1 MKAWIRQHRF
11 ALRDALARL
20 RRTPATFF
28 FNVLVIAIALTLPFA
43 GLTLLENLRP
53 VGKHLVMEPEIS
65 VFLTMETPRERAR
78 ELAAEIERVV
88 QQQEL
93 KGKLEFIPRETA
105 LANLTA
111 RTGLS
116 EAVNALGGN
125 PLPDGYVLTISN
137 LDQMADSSRI
147 EAVASELKSVA
158 GVDHVQVDSAW
169 IKRLTALMQ
178 VLRLML
184 ILLAGTLAVV
194 VIAVVFNTVRLQV
207 MTQQEEIAISRL
219 VGATDGFIY
228 RPFYYSGALLGL
240 CAGIVALGGVAL
252 SLQPLNSAL
261 ADFAHLYAADFRIA
275 PLSAGISLSLVG
287 GTAALGFIGAL
298 LSVRRHLAKLNG

>member
-1 MKAWIRQHRF
+1 MKAWVRQHRF

-43 GLTLLENLRP
+43 GLTMLENLRP
-53 VGKHLVMEPEIS
+53 VGKELVVEPEIS
-65 VFLTMETPRERAR
+65 LFLSMETTREEARALAPR
-78 ELAAEIERVV
+78 IEGIV
-88 QQQEL
+88 QQQGL

-105 LANLTA
+105 LDNLKD

-116 EAVNALGGN
+116 DAVETLGGN
-125 PLPDGYVLTISN
+125 PLPDGYVLTIDH
-137 LDQMADSSRI
+137 LDQIAEASQI
-147 EAVASELKSVA
+147 EAVASQLTTLA
-158 GVDHVQVDSAW
+158 GVAHVQIDSAW
-169 IKRLTALMQ
+169 IKRLAALMG

-184 ILLAGTLAVV
+184 GLLAATLAVV

-207 MTQQEEIAISRL
+207 LTQQEEIAISRL

-240 CAGIVALGGVAL
+240 SAGLVALAGVAL
-252 SLQPLNSAL
+252 SLQPLNTAL
-261 ADFAHLYAADFRIA
+261 NEFSQLYATDFRIE
-275 PLSAGISLSLVG
+275 PLSVGVSLLLIG
-287 GTAALGFIGAL
+287 GTAGLGLIGAL
-298 LSVRRHLAKLNG
+298 LSVRRHLARLNA

>member
-11 ALRDALARL
+11 ALRDALTRL
-20 RRTPATFF
+20 RKTPATFF

-53 VGKHLVMEPEIS
+53 VGKQLVVEPEIS
-65 VFLTMETPRERAR
+65 IFLAMETPRERAR
-78 ELAAEIERVV
+78 ELSADIERIV
-88 QQQEL
+88 QKQEL
-93 KGKLEFIPRETA
+93 KGKLNFISRETA
-105 LANLTA
+105 LANLQE

-116 EAVNALGGN
+116 ETVAALGSN

-137 LDQMADSSRI
+137 LDQLADSSRI
-147 EAVASELKSVA
+147 DTVATQLKSVS

-169 IKRLTALMQ
+169 IKRLTALTR
-178 VLRLML
+178 VLRLLL
-184 ILLAGTLAVV
+184 ILLAATLAVV

-228 RPFYYSGALLGL
+228 RPFYYGGALLGL
-240 CAGIVALGGVAL
+240 SAGIVALGGVAL
-252 SLQPLNSAL
+252 SLQPLNTAL
-261 ADFAHLYAADFRIA
+261 AEFAHLYATDFRIF
-275 PLSAGISLSLVG
+275 PLSLGISLSLIA

>member
-1 MKAWIRQHRF
+1 MKTWIRQHRF

-53 VGKHLVMEPEIS
+53 VGRQLVVEPEIS
-65 VFLTMETPRERAR
+65 VFLSMETTRERAR
-78 ELAAEIERVV
+78 ALNDEIQGVV
-88 QQQEL
+88 KKQDLQ
-93 KGKLEFIPRETA
+93 GKLEFIPREAA
-105 LANLTA
+105 LDSLKD

-116 EAVNALGGN
+116 DAVNTLGGN
-125 PLPDGYVLTISN
+125 PLPDAYVLRMN
-137 LDQMADSSRI
+137 HLDQVAEASRI
-147 EAVASELKSVA
+147 EAVASQLKSLP

-169 IKRLTALMQ
+169 IKRLTALIG

-184 ILLAGTLAVV
+184 VLLAATLAVV

-207 MTQQEEIAISRL
+207 MTQREEIAISRL

-240 CAGIVALGGVAL
+240 CAGLLALGGVAL
-252 SLQPLNSAL
+252 SLQPLNAAL
-261 ADFAHLYAADFRIA
+261 TEFAQLYAANFRVV
-275 PLSAGISLSLVG
+275 PLNINISLLLVA
-287 GTAALGFIGAL
+287 GTAGLGFVGAL
-298 LSVRRHLAKLNG
+298 LSVRRHLALAK